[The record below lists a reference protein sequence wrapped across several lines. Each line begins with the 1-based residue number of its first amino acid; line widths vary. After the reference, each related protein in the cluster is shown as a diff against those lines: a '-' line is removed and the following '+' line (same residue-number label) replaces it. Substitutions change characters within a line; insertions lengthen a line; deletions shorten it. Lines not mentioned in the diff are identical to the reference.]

1 VRQGKVDPND
11 AGDTRANPCHFF
23 SCTCFDYPAININVA
38 CSIVATEVAR
48 SIVATEVAH
57 SIIAIDAAHSMEATV
72 WRAQW

>member
-11 AGDTRANPCHFF
+11 AGDTRADPCHFF
-23 SCTCFDYPAININVA
+23 SCTYFDYPAININV
-38 CSIVATEVAR
+38 VR
-48 SIVATEVAH
+48 SIVATEVAC